1 MPEISLK
8 RCSRLALKAGS
19 IILESGGAT
28 NRVELVMYKVCV
40 GFGFDEVESFVTPT
54 GIFLSIGD
62 GDNELSTSIRRVEQ
76 RRIDLGKITEL
87 TRVVNC
93 LYENNCAACP
103 PHMSRYEYFH
113 QELQRIDTQKPY
125 PTFVTNLCGA
135 MTSGFFCLLFGGTA
149 LEFAL
154 AMVVGFLVS
163 ASLKYISLL
172 PVNNFLL
179 NAIAAS
185 IIVILSKSM
194 QMGFE
199 SINLD
204 TIIIGGIMILVPGL
218 SITNAI
224 RDTMSGD
231 LVAGTARGVEAL
243 IITVGIVAGSGAML
257 KLWEILI
264 G

>member
-8 RCSRLALKAGS
+8 KCSRLALKAGS

-28 NRVELVMYKVCV
+28 NRVELLMYKVCK
-40 GFGFDEVESFVTPT
+40 GFGFSEVESFVTPT

-62 GDNELSTSIRRVEQ
+62 GEDELNTSIRRVEQ

-87 TRVVNC
+87 TQVVNC
-93 LYENNCAACP
+93 LYEGDLACP
-103 PHMSRYEYFH
+103 TGSLGKYDYFK
-113 QELQRIDTQKPY
+113 QELDRIDTQRTY
-125 PTFVTNLCGA
+125 PTIVTNLCGA
-135 MTSGFFCLLFGGTA
+135 STSGFFCLLFGGSWS
-149 LEFAL
+149 EFAVAL
-154 AMVVGFLVS
+154 LVGFLVS

-179 NAIAAS
+179 NAIASS
-185 IIVILSKSM
+185 IIVLLAKSM
-194 QMGFE
+194 DLVVPG
-199 SINLD
+199 IRLD
-204 TIIIGGIMILVPGL
+204 TIIIGGIMLLVPGI

-231 LVAGTARGVEAL
+231 LVAGTARGVEAMV
-243 IITVGIVAGSGAML
+243 ITVGIVAGSGAML
-257 KLWEILI
+257 KLWEIIL